1 MPARR
6 AICGYSGGGEL
17 IKCCLNSSGSSR
29 TPPRN
34 VTCKRFFQ
42 LSHQSALL
50 PVQVTV
56 LVAVC
61 VAAVAMLDADSSNP
75 IWLNFCSSRC
85 LCSSRRECRRAVCSS
100 TSGRRFFPALLRSLS
115 PAPPPFNA
123 PEARTGPPSW
133 VSMLNPSAESASMRS
148 APPFSTLASMVAAK
162 FLGRNT
168 TISPLPEDNCDG
180 PGKRTG
186 REASPDSGVIHA
198 VIVPLPVAARTTFE
212 TRVRQMPPPLVSTSI
227 GPETYITRTPPPPA
241 SPWTDQ
247 CACFSNGDIS
257 PVGLQLR
264 GSPDVRGANVP
275 ATGPNLGVAR
285 NVACLDES
293 SGGIRVQVA
302 IDVEYGD
309 VPALGFN
316 LRDRTGITS
325 VGEVIH
331 SPDTSGG
338 DVSALGHQQCV
349 AADVPG
355 LNIPRAG
362 VHCDRK
368 IRGHVNSEL
377 HPELGVPSSNGAE
390 PV

>member
-75 IWLNFCSSRC
+75 IWLNFCASRC
-85 LCSSRRECRRAVCSS
+85 LCSSSRDCRRAVCSS
-100 TSGRRFFPALLRSLS
+100 TYRRRIFRALLRSFS

-123 PEARTGPPSW
+123 PEARTGPSSW
-133 VSMLNPSAESASMRS
+133 VSMFNPSEESASMRS

-162 FLGRNT
+162 FRGRNT

-227 GPETYITRTPPPPA
+227 GPETYITRTPPPPVSAWTEPCTSPKSIWPPPVRTPTNAPA
-241 SPWTDQ
+241 SPTVIFPPSVSS
-247 CACFSNGDIS
+247 CAVPRMWRPTRSEEHTS
-257 PVGLQLR
+257 ELQ
-264 GSPDVRGANVP
+264 SPDHLVCRLLLEKKNM
-275 ATGPNLGVAR
+275 
-285 NVACLDES
+285 
-293 SGGIRVQVA
+293 Q
-302 IDVEYGD
+302 
-309 VPALGFN
+309 
-316 LRDRTGITS
+316 
-325 VGEVIH
+325 
-331 SPDTSGG
+331 
-338 DVSALGHQQCV
+338 
-349 AADVPG
+349 
-355 LNIPRAG
+355 
-362 VHCDRK
+362 
-368 IRGHVNSEL
+368 
-377 HPELGVPSSNGAE
+377 
-390 PV
+390 